1 MDGIQEPASS
11 STSNESDRDTYET
24 LPRLDDRDFSDNAK
38 RMMRAAIH
46 LFAQQGFAGTSV
58 REIVNAA
65 DVTNPML
72 YYYFDDKEGL
82 FNTIIT
88 YLFEQMTEETLEML
102 DGLESMEDAVDRV
115 ILANFEACK
124 RSPVALR
131 FVYSVLFGPEDSA
144 PQFELFDARQR
155 MIDEVT
161 VILEKAHEEGDL
173 DLNDDFDPAFVTEQ
187 LFALIN
193 GHLMRTLKELES
205 YPSQEARRQKIQEL
219 LTPETASRL
228 SSFFFNGAGTI
239 TTT

>member
-1 MDGIQEPASS
+1 MDGIQEPASDT
-11 STSNESDRDTYET
+11 TSNESDGRAYET

-72 YYYFDDKEGL
+72 YYYFDDKGGL

-88 YLFEQMTEETLEML
+88 YLFEQMTEDTVEML
-102 DGLESMEDAVDRV
+102 DGLDSLEGAVDRV

-131 FVYSVLFGPEDSA
+131 FIYSVLFGPEDSA

-155 MIDEVT
+155 MIDEVAL
-161 VILEKAHEEGDL
+161 ILEQAREEGTFDL
-173 DLNDDFDPAFVTEQ
+173 HDDFEPAFVTEQ
-187 LFALIN
+187 LFALIS
-193 GHLMRTLKELES
+193 GHLMRTLKKIES
-205 YPSQEARRQKIQEL
+205 YPSQEARRQRIQEL
-219 LTPETASRL
+219 LTPEVASRL
-228 SSFFFNGAGTI
+228 RNFFFNGAGNL
-239 TTT
+239 TTN

>member
-1 MDGIQEPASS
+1 MDGIQEPGND
-11 STSNESDRDTYET
+11 STSNNFVDDRYET
-24 LPRLDDRDFSDNAK
+24 LPKLDERDISDNAK

-72 YYYFDDKEGL
+72 YYYFDDKAGL

-102 DGLESMEDAVDRV
+102 EGLESLEEAVDRV

-131 FVYSVLFGPEDSA
+131 FVYSVLFGPEGSA
-144 PQFELFDARQR
+144 PQVELFDTRQR

-161 VILEKAHEEGDL
+161 VFFEEAQEQGSFEP
-173 DLNDDFDPAFVTEQ
+173 NADFEPGFIVEQ

-205 YPSQEARRQKIQEL
+205 YASQEARRQKIREL
-219 LTPETASRL
+219 LTPEMASRL

-239 TTT
+239 TAT

>member
-1 MDGIQEPASS
+1 MDGMQEPASN
-11 STSNESDRDTYET
+11 STSNKSGGDTYET
-24 LPRLDDRDFSDNAK
+24 LPRLDEHDFSDNAK

-88 YLFEQMTEETLEML
+88 YLFEHMTEEVIEMI
-102 DGLESMEDAVDRV
+102 DGVESLEDAVDRV
-115 ILANFEACK
+115 ILAHFEACK

-161 VILEKAHEEGDL
+161 VILERAHEDGTFEPN
-173 DLNDDFDPAFVTEQ
+173 NDFEPAFITEQ

-205 YPSQEARRQKIQEL
+205 YPSQEARRKKIRQL
-219 LTPETASRL
+219 LTPEMVSRL
-228 SSFFFNGAGTI
+228 SGFFFNGAGTI
-239 TTT
+239 TAT

>member
-1 MDGIQEPASS
+1 MDGIQEPAND
-11 STSNESDRDTYET
+11 STSNNFVDDRYET
-24 LPRLDDRDFSDNAK
+24 LPKLDERDVSDNAK
-38 RMMRAAIH
+38 RMMRASIH

-72 YYYFDDKEGL
+72 YYYFDDKAGL

-102 DGLESMEDAVDRV
+102 DGLESLEDAVDRV

-131 FVYSVLFGPEDSA
+131 FVYAVLFGPEDSA
-144 PQFELFDARQR
+144 PKVDLFDTRQR
-155 MIDEVT
+155 MIDQVT
-161 VILEKAHEEGDL
+161 VFFEEAQEQGSFEP
-173 DLNDDFDPAFVTEQ
+173 NDDFAPAFIVEQ

-205 YPSQEARRQKIQEL
+205 YPSQEVRRQKIREL

>member
-1 MDGIQEPASS
+1 MDGIQEPASD
-11 STSNESDRDTYET
+11 STSNDSGGDAYET
-24 LPRLDDRDFSDNAK
+24 LPRLDEHDFSDNAK

-88 YLFEQMTEETLEML
+88 YLFEQMTEETLEMIE
-102 DGLESMEDAVDRV
+102 GLESLEDAVDRV

-124 RSPVALR
+124 RSPIALR

-144 PQFELFDARQR
+144 PEFELFNARQR
-155 MIDEVT
+155 MIDRVT
-161 VILEKAHEEGDL
+161 VILEDAQANGTFEP
-173 DLNDDFDPAFVTEQ
+173 NDDFDAAFITEQ

-205 YPSQEARRQKIQEL
+205 YPSQEARREKIDEL
-219 LTPETASRL
+219 LTPEMASKL

-239 TTT
+239 PTT